1 MAPREKSMGCR
12 KEEHGVGLVDGRGTI
27 TRTLGQPQRV
37 LGLPKGRWGP
47 PSMVKMAKMT
57 NIFFRC
63 YEASLQEG
71 LSVHPSVC
79 PSIHLSVRPSV
90 RPSVRLSVSPSVHRP
105 VMPSLMKEFWSTLCR
120 VSGLVFKSLNSCS

>member
-1 MAPREKSMGCR
+1 MGCQ

-37 LGLPKGRWGP
+37 LGLPKGGWGP

-71 LSVHPSVC
+71 LSVHPSVS
-79 PSIHLSVRPSV
+79 PSIHLSIHPSV
-90 RPSVRLSVSPSVHRP
+90 RPSVRLSVHPSIRP
-105 VMPSLMKEFWSTLCR
+105 LVPPVGQSIRPSICPFVTLSFQIPKAR
-120 VSGLVFKSLNSCS
+120 DVGF